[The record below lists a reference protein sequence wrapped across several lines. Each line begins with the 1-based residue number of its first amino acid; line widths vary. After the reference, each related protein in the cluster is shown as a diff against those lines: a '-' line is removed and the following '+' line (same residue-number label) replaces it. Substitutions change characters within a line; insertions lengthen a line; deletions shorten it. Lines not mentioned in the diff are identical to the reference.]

1 MAPKEIRWTLKAI
14 HDKMNILDYWVQ
26 RNKSKR
32 YSQKL
37 DKLFDR
43 VVELTAKNPEA
54 GKTTDYKNIRIRI
67 VRHYLIFYLI
77 HEDYIEV
84 IRIWDARRDSRKLDL
99 GET

>member
-1 MAPKEIRWTLKAI
+1 
-14 HDKMNILDYWVQ
+14 MNILDYWVQ

-43 VVELTAKNPEA
+43 VVELTAKNPES

-77 HEDYIEV
+77 HENHIEV
-84 IRIWDARRDSRKLDL
+84 IRIWDARRDSGNLNL